1 MQRGEIMDSELIY
14 AISEIDKEA
23 LIIEREINEK
33 TIPQKLS
40 KLRDD
45 YTEIKNKYEALILEY
60 EKNSK
65 AIIDLTAK
73 NDSLLKES
81 KEMEDKLYNSSNIK
95 SIEIIQHSLDRLNNQ
110 IQNNESAIYIHLEE
124 QEKDKKSK
132 IEFRNKLNELS
143 KLHNSMKNEYQEHIT
158 SLNESISK
166 LKEKRMSIMSK
177 LDIKIVNEYES
188 IRKSKGYGMSLL
200 KGEICTGCGMSV
212 PYIIINDAKKHTI
225 LQNCPNCGRFI
236 YIKG

>member
-1 MQRGEIMDSELIY
+1 MDSELIY
-14 AISEIDKEA
+14 AISEIDKET
-23 LIIEREINEK
+23 LIIEREINNK
-33 TIPQKLS
+33 TVPQKLS
-40 KLRDD
+40 SLRED
-45 YTEIKNKYEALILEY
+45 YTEVKNEYETLISEY

-65 AIIDLTAK
+65 AIIDLTIK
-73 NDSLLKES
+73 NEVLVKES
-81 KEMEDKLYNSSNIK
+81 KEIENKLYNSSNVK
-95 SIEIIQHSLDRLNNQ
+95 SIEIIQHSLDRLNNE
-110 IQNNESAIYIHLEE
+110 IQNNENAIYIHLEE

-212 PYIIINDAKKHTI
+212 PYVTINEAKKHTI

-236 YIKG
+236 YIKD